1 MLAAVNSANDSA
13 NFSGAT
19 SRGVADCMNC
29 MREFLLNS
37 GSTIDEGRLAKG
49 GSKLTEQYTEECAV
63 CRMNPLDYQALG
75 CPEKVLVST
84 MNGRRSV
91 AVNAFSENSVEPG
104 QIFMPRAIWSNVVVD
119 PETFSTGSPLYKGSP
134 VLVQPTDEDV
144 LNARELT
151 EKLYAKRCSGKKEQ
165 KAQAPK
171 EQAKNEQGRKG
182 QEG

>member
-1 MLAAVNSANDSA
+1 MQAAVDSA
-13 NFSGAT
+13 NFPGAT

-29 MREFLLNS
+29 KREFLLNS

-84 MNGRRSV
+84 MDSRRSV
-91 AVNAFSENSVEPG
+91 AVWAFSESSVEPG

-134 VLVQPTDEDV
+134 VLVQPTEESV
-144 LNARELT
+144 LNARDLT
-151 EKLYAKRCSGKKEQ
+151 EKLYAKQFSGRKEQ
-165 KAQAPK
+165 KGQVR
-171 EQAKNEQGRKG
+171 NG